1 MPTSREAVANRYG
14 KIADYEN
21 TRLATHPMERELTL
35 RAIRH
40 ALSTSETADTERK
53 RIADVGG
60 GPGKIAFALADQGHH
75 VDLIDLSPDLIHL
88 AELEQDQRSASV
100 ENPAL
105 LASISV
111 GDALETIPLT
121 NDSYDAVLLLGPL
134 YHLLEESERKQAV
147 ENALRL
153 AKPQEGLVFC
163 AFVSKEAHL
172 RDLAMRDPA
181 RLVKQKD
188 FYAAYL
194 ANGRYERLNESLE
207 AEIQSFHTGSGSIRE
222 FFRHHFT
229 DVAELIS
236 LRSTEGIL
244 GGGLDA
250 KLIDADH
257 EVMEAWADLLFR
269 DYSEKE
275 EYLGCADHLLAV
287 LRKK

>member
-14 KIADYEN
+14 EIADYEN

-35 RAIRH
+35 RAIRQ
-40 ALSTSETADTERK
+40 ALNTSETADTERK

-147 ENALRL
+147 ENALKL

-181 RLVKQKD
+181 RLVKQRD
-188 FYAAYL
+188 FYAAYVRVV
-194 ANGRYERLNESLE
+194 NHDSY
-207 AEIQSFHTGSGSIRE
+207 I
-222 FFRHHFT
+222 
-229 DVAELIS
+229 
-236 LRSTEGIL
+236 
-244 GGGLDA
+244 
-250 KLIDADH
+250 
-257 EVMEAWADLLFR
+257 
-269 DYSEKE
+269 
-275 EYLGCADHLLAV
+275 
-287 LRKK
+287 

>member
-1 MPTSREAVANRYG
+1 MPTSRQAVANRYG

-35 RAIRH
+35 RAIRQ
-40 ALSTSETADTERK
+40 ALATSETSDTEQK

-75 VDLIDLSPDLIHL
+75 VDLIDLSRDLIRL
-88 AELEQDQRSASV
+88 AEIEQDQRSTSA
-100 ENPAL
+100 ENPAI

-111 GDALETIPLT
+111 GDALEAIPLT

-134 YHLLEESERKQAV
+134 YHLLEETERKKAV

-153 AKPQEGLVFC
+153 AKPQGGLVFC

-194 ANGRYERLNESLE
+194 
-207 AEIQSFHTGSGSIRE
+207 
-222 FFRHHFT
+222 
-229 DVAELIS
+229 IS

-244 GGGLDA
+244 GGGLDS
-250 KLIDADH
+250 KLIDADS
-257 EVMEAWADLLFR
+257 EVVEAWVDLMFEQ
-269 DYSEKE
+269 YSEKE